1 MRGVAGESMFAIAC
15 ANAQCLAVGPLA
27 STEAEALKKW
37 NARNLNIST
46 PSKPKR

>member
-1 MRGVAGESMFAIAC
+1 MRGMAGSAMFAIGC
-15 ANAQCLAVGPLA
+15 TNDQCLAVGPVA

-37 NARNLNIST
+37 DARNLNIST